1 MNEIGLKARFPSK
14 LCQADIPIN
23 TGDKFSLKIGG
34 TTYHVTT
41 HFDANGKQTVLRQF
55 MELLKDLPTG

>member
-1 MNEIGLKARFPSK
+1 MNEIGSKNSFPSR
-14 LCQADIPIN
+14 LCQADILIN
-23 TGDKFSLKIGG
+23 TGDRFSLKIGG

>member
-1 MNEIGLKARFPSK
+1 MNEISAKNSFPSRP
-14 LCQADIPIN
+14 CQADIPIN
-23 TGDKFSLKIGG
+23 TGDRFSLKIGG

-41 HFDANGKQTVLRQF
+41 HFDTNGKQTVLRQF

>member
-1 MNEIGLKARFPSK
+1 MNEISAKNSFPSK

-23 TGDKFSLKIGG
+23 TCDKFSLKIGG